1 MPKRSHIKSDACVI
15 LRELNIPRGED
26 FHVLSSSKVSA
37 LVDVARKYGYQKPKN
52 ANGSRGRYFHDY
64 LQRACKR

>member
-1 MPKRSHIKSDACVI
+1 MAARAHLKSDACVI
-15 LRELNIPRGED
+15 LRELGIPRGED
-26 FHVLSSSKVSA
+26 FHVLRSSKVGE
-37 LVDVARKYGYQKPKN
+37 LLEVADQYKYRKPKN